1 MGKAAKDKA
10 KALRENGVKVIRI
23 TADDVEC
30 MELAVKSKQEIPSCN
45 MTEAQREMLRQNH
58 KKYLEEH
65 EQVKELDFD
74 DYKVPGDDSEEAKQK
89 MRARV
94 ICAKKLQVMG
104 YSNAHIRQMHKLIM
118 AGQTAEEISSI
129 ISKDERLSDIKA
141 LINIL

>member
-1 MGKAAKDKA
+1 
-10 KALRENGVKVIRI
+10 
-23 TADDVEC
+23 
-30 MELAVKSKQEIPSCN
+30 
-45 MTEAQREMLRQNH
+45 MTEAQREMLRHNH